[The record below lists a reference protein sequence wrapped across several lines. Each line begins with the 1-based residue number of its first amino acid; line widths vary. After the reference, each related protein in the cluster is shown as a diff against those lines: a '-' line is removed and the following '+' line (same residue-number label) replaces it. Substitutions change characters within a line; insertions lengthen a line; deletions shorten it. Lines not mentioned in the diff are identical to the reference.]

1 MNQTKDKSLN
11 DYQKPVT
18 FKNDILFTLPTIAM
32 SLFMSFYTM
41 VDGLFVSRL
50 IGTNALSAINLTA
63 PVISLVTA
71 VSTMLATGGSAVI
84 MKKMGEKKEKEARQ
98 DFTSL
103 ILVNVLVGLIM
114 GTIGYFA
121 MNMIFSNMKL
131 SLEVMG
137 YCRDYLGHY
146 LIFTIPILLMNNF
159 SLYLIASGK
168 SSLSFIC
175 SVAGGIANIILDYV
189 FIQILGMG
197 IGGAAVATGMGYSVT
212 TAVGFIV
219 FSQRKNMLHFVK
231 PVYRFSVLKKTV
243 TNGCS
248 EMATALVTG
257 ITTLIFNWT
266 MLKYVGE
273 DGVAAITIIMYVLM
287 FVSSLFSGYSY
298 GAAPM
303 ISYYYGAQNHLKLKK
318 LVRLSL
324 KIITGISISAA
335 LISLLITPA
344 WYLMVSSPG
353 RLPSWLDFLSSPEPA
368 ALSLLSQLL
377 VVEFL
382 IDVLK
387 LASLNTPDTLSNS
400 FSMLGALILGDFA
413 VQAGWL
419 GPEVLVYMAFVSV
432 AGFAQPSYE
441 LGYAFKLLRVA
452 LLLLTAAFDVW
463 GFCLGFVGI
472 LVLLATTKPLVG
484 HGYLYPLIP
493 FNGKALR
500 RLLVREPI
508 NRDNT

>member
-1 MNQTKDKSLN
+1 MNRISSNYEENVQWFNDVLGAGRSCDMVCRDLYVGGRRARFWVIDGFGGDAILERMGAFWLSLQPEAVQGLTEMQQFADRYVTFMEVNVSYDRDDIVTSVLMGKSLLVMEGLSGAALIDAKEYPSRSVGEPPDGKVLRGSHDGFIEAVVPN
-11 DYQKPVT
+11 MAMLRRRIRDPHLTMEGLKVGQRTHSDVALCYLDDRVDHALLDELRHKLQNIQANSAAVM
-18 FKNDILFTLPTIAM
+18 ILPTT
-32 SLFMSFYTM
+32 FF
-41 VDGLFVSRL
+41 
-50 IGTNALSAINLTA
+50 
-63 PVISLVTA
+63 
-71 VSTMLATGGSAVI
+71 
-84 MKKMGEKKEKEARQ
+84 
-98 DFTSL
+98 DFTQEA
-103 ILVNVLVGLIM
+103 NDFYFPPLVG
-114 GTIGYFA
+114 T
-121 MNMIFSNMKL
+121 
-131 SLEVMG
+131 
-137 YCRDYLGHY
+137 YLRV
-146 LIFTIPILLMNNF
+146 LRVT
-159 SLYLIASGK
+159 
-168 SSLSFIC
+168 
-175 SVAGGIANIILDYV
+175 V
-189 FIQILGMG
+189 F
-197 IGGAAVATGMGYSVT
+197 
-212 TAVGFIV
+212 
-219 FSQRKNMLHFVK
+219 
-231 PVYRFSVLKKTV
+231 
-243 TNGCS
+243 
-248 EMATALVTG
+248 
-257 ITTLIFNWT
+257 
-266 MLKYVGE
+266 
-273 DGVAAITIIMYVLM
+273 
-287 FVSSLFSGYSY
+287 
-298 GAAPM
+298 
-303 ISYYYGAQNHLKLKK
+303 
-318 LVRLSL
+318 
-324 KIITGISISAA
+324 